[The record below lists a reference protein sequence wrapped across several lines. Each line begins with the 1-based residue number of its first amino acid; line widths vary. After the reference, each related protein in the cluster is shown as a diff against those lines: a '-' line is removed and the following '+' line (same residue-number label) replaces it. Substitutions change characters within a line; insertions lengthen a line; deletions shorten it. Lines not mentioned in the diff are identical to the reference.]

1 VNLVS
6 GPSSGVGS
14 SLAWSALL
22 AREASGKVGW
32 VQSPVTRTTVPP
44 AQTCGL
50 RAAWAACACGLAYV
64 AISLYWALGG
74 SWLLATVGASLAGTS
89 SAAVK
94 FAVWAAVALK
104 AIAAFLPLVA
114 IGALRRPPRGWER
127 WLRRLT
133 WIEALILTAYGLVL
147 TATGL
152 LVQSGVI
159 APPRN
164 ADHRALRWH
173 AYLWD
178 PWFLVW
184 GLLVTTALVQ
194 GLRRR
199 G

>member
-1 VNLVS
+1 M
-6 GPSSGVGS
+6 
-14 SLAWSALL
+14 
-22 AREASGKVGW
+22 R
-32 VQSPVTRTTVPP
+32 
-44 AQTCGL
+44 GL
-50 RAAWAACACGLAYV
+50 GAAWAACTCGLAYA

-74 SWLLATVGASLAGTS
+74 SWLLATVGASLAGSS
-89 SAAVK
+89 SAAIK
-94 FAVWAAVALK
+94 FAVCAAVALK

-114 IGALRRPPRGWER
+114 IGALRRPPYGWER
-127 WLRRLT
+127 WLWRLT
-133 WIEALILTAYGLVL
+133 WVEALILTTYGLVL

-159 APPRN
+159 APPAN

-184 GLLVTTALVQ
+184 GLLVTTAVVL
-194 GLRRR
+194 GHRRR

>member
-1 VNLVS
+1 M
-6 GPSSGVGS
+6 
-14 SLAWSALL
+14 
-22 AREASGKVGW
+22 R
-32 VQSPVTRTTVPP
+32 
-44 AQTCGL
+44 GL
-50 RAAWAACACGLAYV
+50 GAAWAACACGLAYV

-74 SWLLATVGASLAGTS
+74 GWLLATVGASLAGTS
-89 SAAVK
+89 TAAVR

-104 AIAAFLPLVA
+104 AVAAFLPLVA
-114 IGALRRPPRGWER
+114 IGALRQPLRVPER

-133 WIEALILTAYGLVL
+133 WIEALILAGYGVVL
-147 TATGL
+147 TVTGL

-159 APPRN
+159 APAAS

-184 GLLVTTALVQ
+184 GLLVTIALVQ
-194 GLRRR
+194 ARRRR

>member
-1 VNLVS
+1 M
-6 GPSSGVGS
+6 
-14 SLAWSALL
+14 
-22 AREASGKVGW
+22 R
-32 VQSPVTRTTVPP
+32 
-44 AQTCGL
+44 GL
-50 RAAWAACACGLAYV
+50 GAAWAACACGLAYV

-74 SWLLATVGASLAGTS
+74 SWLLATVGVSLAGTS
-89 SAAVK
+89 SAGVR

-104 AIAAFLPLVA
+104 AIAALLPLVA
-114 IGALRRPPRGWER
+114 IGALRQPRRVWER

-133 WIEALILTAYGLVL
+133 WIEALILTGYGLVL

-159 APPRN
+159 SPPAK

-194 GLRRR
+194 ARRR
-199 G
+199 GG

>member
-1 VNLVS
+1 MFV
-6 GPSSGVGS
+6 
-14 SLAWSALL
+14 
-22 AREASGKVGW
+22 
-32 VQSPVTRTTVPP
+32 
-44 AQTCGL
+44 
-50 RAAWAACACGLAYV
+50 
-64 AISLYWALGG
+64 
-74 SWLLATVGASLAGTS
+74 
-89 SAAVK
+89 
-94 FAVWAAVALK
+94 VWAAVALK

-114 IGALRRPPRGWER
+114 VGSLHWLPRGRER
-127 WLRRLT
+127 WLWRLT

-159 APPRN
+159 APARN

-194 GLRRR
+194 GRRRR

>member
-1 VNLVS
+1 MVL
-6 GPSSGVGS
+6 PT
-14 SLAWSALL
+14 
-22 AREASGKVGW
+22 E
-32 VQSPVTRTTVPP
+32 TR
-44 AQTCGL
+44 G
-50 RAAWAACACGLAYV
+50 RNAAWAACACGLAYV
-64 AISLYWALGG
+64 SISLYWALGG

-89 SAAVK
+89 SAAVT

-114 IGALRRPPRGWER
+114 IGALHRPPLRWER

-147 TATGL
+147 TVTGL
-152 LVQSGVI
+152 LVQSGAIV
-159 APPRN
+159 PPVN

-194 GLRRR
+194 ARR
-199 G
+199 GRG

>member
-1 VNLVS
+1 VH
-6 GPSSGVGS
+6 PP
-14 SLAWSALL
+14 A
-22 AREASGKVGW
+22 
-32 VQSPVTRTTVPP
+32 TRTTALP
-44 AQTCGL
+44 AQTRGL
-50 RAAWAACACGLAYV
+50 SAAWAACACGLAYV
-64 AISLYWALGG
+64 AIGLYWALGG

-89 SAAVK
+89 SAAVM

-114 IGALRRPPRGWER
+114 IGAFYRPPRGRER

-159 APPRN
+159 APPGN

-194 GLRRR
+194 GRRQR